1 MLTAYVY
8 IRVAT
13 QRQIRH
19 GHSPE
24 TQRETLARY
33 CEFRLKDKGLTL
45 GRCFE
50 DKAVSGKRP
59 LRSRP
64 EGR

>member
-1 MLTAYVY
+1 MPTAYVY
-8 IRVAT
+8 IRGAS
-13 QRQIRH
+13 RGQIRH

-33 CEFRLKDKGLTL
+33 CEFRLKDHGSTR
-45 GRCFE
+45 GPCFE

-59 LRSRP
+59 LLSQP